1 MSSLFFV
8 FKKIVEFAIF
18 PPGIIIIAFL
28 IIAYL
33 TRRTKLAS
41 IFSLFCAFCLYALSI
56 KPVSNYLL
64 KPLESAYNQPKTL
77 KADCIVVLS
86 AGSYNSKTLDADSLN
101 RLVSGY
107 ILFRKT
113 HLPIILSGGYATS
126 TTATADIMKNLLI
139 EFGVNPKDIMVDAK
153 SNDTNQ
159 NALNTALICKEHNFN
174 TIILITS
181 AYHMKRAVF
190 LFKKTKL
197 TVIPYPTDYKENYNY
212 NFYSYF
218 PALSNLTESS
228 EALREDLG
236 YVYYKLRGQQLK

>member
-1 MSSLFFV
+1 MINLLFA
-8 FKKIVEFAIF
+8 FKKLVEFAIF

-28 IIAYL
+28 IIAYFA
-33 TRRTKLAS
+33 RRTKLAS
-41 IFSLFCAFCLYALSI
+41 IFSLFCAAVLYALSI
-56 KPVSNYLL
+56 QPVSNYLL
-64 KPLESAYNQPKTL
+64 KPLESAYTQPKDL
-77 KADCIVVLS
+77 KANCIVVLS

-107 ILFRKT
+107 ILYRKT

-139 EFGVNPKDIMVDAK
+139 ELGVNPKDIIVDAE

-159 NALNTALICKEHNFN
+159 NALNTSMLCKKYNFN
-174 TIILITS
+174 TIILVTS

-212 NFYSYF
+212 NVYSYF
-218 PALSNLTESS
+218 PTLSNLLKSS

-236 YVYYKLRGQQLK
+236 YLYYKLRG